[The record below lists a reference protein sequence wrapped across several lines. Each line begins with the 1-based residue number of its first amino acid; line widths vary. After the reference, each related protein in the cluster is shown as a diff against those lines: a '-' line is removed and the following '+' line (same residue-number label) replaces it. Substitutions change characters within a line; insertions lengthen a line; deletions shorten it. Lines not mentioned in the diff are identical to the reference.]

1 MEVPLQTLKFKEV
14 LKSSNHNGKAH
25 LGPSPAPFFQPPDH
39 LVQLQVDL
47 VRIEGIIN

>member
-14 LKSSNHNGKAH
+14 LKSSNHNVKTH
-25 LGPSPAPFFQPPDH
+25 LATSPAPFFQPPDH
-39 LVQLQVDL
+39 LVQLQEDL